1 MDYETQELIETMYN
15 RNQKRELIRHELKS
29 SPEIYELVNKT
40 VSIAEEWKRME
51 FFDSKNKRLEILD
64 EDIFENFYLDLLGVL
79 TQRKMAQYTEIVGSV
94 RGHIRNMDDK
104 AAIRT
109 AGELISLAVLND
121 LIVLIPAT
129 RNTSMQLVS
138 RISLEE
144 RTEALIKQ
152 YQYLPPMV
160 VPPRKVKTNSDS
172 GYLTIGWD
180 SLILKGNHHEED
192 ICLDHIN
199 RSNSVALSLDTRVI
213 RNIRDNRKHLDAPK
227 ENESIEEYEK
237 RVQSFLKME
246 KDSMRVF
253 AMLVNHGNR
262 FYLTHK
268 YDKRGRTYC
277 QGHHTSY
284 QGSTYRK
291 AIIELADKEIVPI
304 EE

>member
-1 MDYETQELIETMYN
+1 
-15 RNQKRELIRHELKS
+15 
-29 SPEIYELVNKT
+29 
-40 VSIAEEWKRME
+40 
-51 FFDSKNKRLEILD
+51 
-64 EDIFENFYLDLLGVL
+64 
-79 TQRKMAQYTEIVGSV
+79 
-94 RGHIRNMDDK
+94 
-104 AAIRT
+104 
-109 AGELISLAVLND
+109 
-121 LIVLIPAT
+121 
-129 RNTSMQLVS
+129 MQLVS

-160 VPPRKVKTNSDS
+160 VPPRKVKTNSGS

-180 SLILKGNHHEED
+180 SLILKDNHHEED

-253 AMLVNHGNR
+253 AMLVNRGNR

-284 QGSTYRK
+284 QGNTYRK
-291 AIIELADKEIVPI
+291 AILELADKEIVPI